1 MELNFGFKNF
11 KEEKL
16 EKYPTIPVLTYI
28 GGNVTKKFQLN
39 KKACNMM
46 QFNITGQLNFGR
58 TDTEELFI
66 ANTFGNEKRMK
77 CNIFMD
83 KTFANSNFAK
93 RIELNI
99 GRELRVGDEFLLKTV
114 EQDFGFPVL
123 IISNEAP
130 STGLYQI
137 DYSNFPDNAFE
148 QISETSNNND
158 FQFSEI
164 IDDSNFY

>member
-28 GGNVTKKFQLN
+28 GGNVIKKFQLN

-114 EQDFGFPVL
+114 DQDFGFPVL
-123 IISNEAP
+123 IIPNEIP
-130 STGLYQI
+130 STELSQI
-137 DYSNFPDNAFE
+137 DCSNFPDNAFE

>member
-39 KKACNMM
+39 KKAYNMM

-77 CNIFMD
+77 CNVFAD

-99 GRELRVGDEFLLKTV
+99 GRELKVGDEFLLKTV

-123 IISNEAP
+123 IISNEVYL
-130 STGLYQI
+130 SELSEI
-137 DYSNFPDNAFE
+137 DYSQFPDNAFE
-148 QISETSNNND
+148 EISKTSNNND
-158 FQFSEI
+158 FQFNEI